1 MSHDKFEFVPI
12 GKLVP
17 SPTNPRKRFD
27 QAQLS
32 ELAESIKAHGIIQP
46 LVVRWTVNG
55 LEIVAGERRFRAAQ
69 MAGVKEVPVINRVL
83 TGNQVIEIQVIENA
97 QRADVHPLE
106 ESEAFGR
113 MIQIGY
119 DAEGIAAKIGKP
131 RPYVLQ
137 RLSLSKLSPTAR
149 EWFEEGYLLIGHALI
164 LSKFD
169 KEEQEA
175 LLQDE
180 CFKPWEQ
187 GRLATPPISHFL
199 QASQRREVALDAAP
213 WDLADTTL
221 HSRGACSTCTFN
233 TGYALLPGMEDSKPR
248 CVKRSCFN
256 EKKTAYADRAIA
268 KTQAQEPKA
277 KQVVGRDIDPWHV
290 SIELEPKQHYT
301 PAVWGLD
308 GYYTGHKPEI
318 QLGQLVYIRKSQA
331 SQSTYAEEQAKK
343 QAVAAVK
350 TTENKAIL
358 AAALEELP
366 RIQPGSS
373 EFRSI
378 FARLILNTAVGFQSL
393 TVVKKLGENQ
403 AERDA
408 VILAMEV
415 PQLVELWVLMTMSTK
430 CKVESWC
437 DYSDTIRDFAT
448 TVGIDIEH
456 VVRELDEAKPA
467 TKPKAKKKVAAA

>member
-1 MSHDKFEFVPI
+1 MSHDKFEYAPI
-12 GKLVP
+12 GKLFP

-27 QAQLS
+27 QASLA

-46 LVVRWTVNG
+46 LVVRFTVNG

-83 TGNQVIEIQVIENA
+83 TDNQVIEIQVIENA

-164 LSKFD
+164 LVKFD
-169 KEEQEA
+169 ADEQDSILQGACFQWNATERMNPAPSVAAFHHEARRKESSLSKA
-175 LLQDE
+175 
-180 CFKPWEQ
+180 
-187 GRLATPPISHFL
+187 I
-199 QASQRREVALDAAP
+199 

-221 HSRGACSTCTFN
+221 HERGACTTCTFN
-233 TGYALLPGMEDSKPR
+233 TGYGLLGDEESDPQ
-248 CVKRSCFN
+248 CLKRTCFDA
-256 EKKTAYADRAIA
+256 KKKEHASRVIA
-268 KTQAQEPKA
+268 AAQKA
-277 KQVVGRDIDPWHV
+277 H
-290 SIELEPKQHYT
+290 
-301 PAVWGLD
+301 
-308 GYYTGHKPEI
+308 PEI
-318 QLGQLVYIRKSQA
+318 TQIIDNQFQCWQYTFQAEPGKGYTAAIVGDHLHGYSLGDVVYFKKFSSA
-331 SQSTYAEEQAKK
+331 SASKAEQEKAER
-343 QAVAAVK
+343 AAQK
-350 TTENKAIL
+350 TVENKAIF

-373 EFRSI
+373 EFRNI

-415 PQLVELWVLMTMSTK
+415 PQLVELWVMMTMRTK

-467 TKPKAKKKVAAA
+467 TKPKGKKKVAA